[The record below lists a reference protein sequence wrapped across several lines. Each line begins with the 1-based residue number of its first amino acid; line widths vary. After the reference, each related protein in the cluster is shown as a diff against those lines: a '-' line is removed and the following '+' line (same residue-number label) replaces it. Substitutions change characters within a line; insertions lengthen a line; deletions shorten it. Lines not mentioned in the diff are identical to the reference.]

1 MYYVSCRSSLS
12 SLLSLRYS
20 DETQHQDEYPKYIHF
35 LIKGSLNQTF
45 SVLLKVSKD
54 TLCKELFVKVEKI
67 TRIPRTM
74 QLLTF
79 RQFVLGP
86 NRTMTNYKFG
96 DENIV
101 HLSVKGLGGGSTD
114 DGIKII
120 IIIIITFHLCHA
132 SCILSI
138 VDHNYTLQNHQIL
151 K

>member
-1 MYYVSCRSSLS
+1 MS
-12 SLLSLRYS
+12 SLLSLRHS
-20 DETQHQDEYPKYIHF
+20 DEPQHQDEYPKYIHF

-79 RQFVLGP
+79 R
-86 NRTMTNYKFG
+86 
-96 DENIV
+96 

-114 DGIKII
+114 DGMKII

-132 SCILSI
+132 SYLNC
-138 VDHNYTLQNHQIL
+138 
-151 K
+151 